1 MHRFIALA
9 VCLMGLPP
17 GVPAA
22 EVPAVQSLD
31 ELRAVAE
38 RFLVQAAGRDGR
50 EIQVEIGRLDP
61 RLRLVACP
69 GPVEPFMGPGS
80 QPRGNTAVGLRCDG
94 AAPWKLYVPA
104 TVRQKFVV
112 LTAARA
118 IPRGRVLTPEDVL
131 PEERWLTNAP
141 PGALDSPELALGR
154 AATRSLQAGNV
165 LIAAA
170 LKAPQVIRRGQ
181 TVVLSLNEGPI
192 DIQMSGEALGP
203 GAPGDRIQVRNASS
217 RRVVEGVVTEGG
229 GVRVLGAASP

>member
-1 MHRFIALA
+1 MKPSIALA
-9 VCLMGLPP
+9 ACLLGLLP
-17 GVPAA
+17 GVRAGEAPNI
-22 EVPAVQSLD
+22 QSLD
-31 ELRAVAE
+31 DLRATAE
-38 RFLVQAAGRDGR
+38 RFLQQAAARDGR
-50 EIQVEIGRLDP
+50 EVQVEIGRLDP

-69 GPVEPFMGPGS
+69 GPVEPFLGPGS

-118 IPRGRVLTPEDVL
+118 IPKGRTLTTEDIL
-131 PEERWLTNAP
+131 PEERWLTSAP
-141 PGALDSPELALGR
+141 PGALDSPVLAVGR
-154 AATRSLQAGNV
+154 LATRSLQAGSLLNG
-165 LIAAA
+165 AA
-170 LKAPQVIRRGQ
+170 LKAPQLVRRGQ

-192 DIQMSGEALGP
+192 DIQLSGEALGP

-229 GVRVLGAASP
+229 EVRVLGAASP